1 MEGQR
6 DGAGQTQRAG
16 LGLCPWLHRLQD
28 RGEAGYPETLMLG
41 AGGGGL
47 WHQVPSPLP
56 GRPAGLPLPT
66 HFQKEEGKTAL
77 LRSLPDL
84 KFYCLVTRPRPGEWG
99 QGDEQTRVSLPR
111 AIAFRVWIVCCCEAA
126 PGSGGGWMASLT
138 PALPLQAETV
148 RNVSRRPW
156 GKTLP
161 WG

>member
-28 RGEAGYPETLMLG
+28 RGEAGYPETL
-41 AGGGGL
+41 
-47 WHQVPSPLP
+47 
-56 GRPAGLPLPT
+56 T

-84 KFYCLVTRPRPGEWG
+84 KFYRLMTRPRPEEWG
-99 QGDEQTRVSLPR
+99 QGDEQTRVSQPR
-111 AIAFRVWIVCCCEAA
+111 SIAFRVWIVCCFEAA
-126 PGSGGGWMASLT
+126 PGSVGGWTASLT
-138 PALPLQAETV
+138 SALPLQAETI